1 MGRKSSVG
9 KCALVLGKIQVCL
22 NSPGICCRLI
32 AIAKFTGGKV
42 ILFKTDLCVFLNG
55 DVCVCKHFCLTAC
68 VGSGGDWCLRGSEA
82 YVTTVTTVDYFF
94 VSRQFFFS
102 CFIAQKRKKNIVQK
116 SWRDETYSASVP
128 VQSFLQSCELIA
140 WYGVL

>member
-1 MGRKSSVG
+1 MG

-55 DVCVCKHFCLTAC
+55 GVCVGKHFCLIAC

-94 VSRQFFFS
+94 VSRQFFFLLLH
-102 CFIAQKRKKNIVQK
+102 CTKEEKKYCAEK
-116 SWRDETYSASVP
+116 LE
-128 VQSFLQSCELIA
+128 
-140 WYGVL
+140 G

>member
-94 VSRQFFFS
+94 VSRQFFS
-102 CFIAQKRKKNIVQK
+102 LASLHKRGKKILCRK
-116 SWRDETYSASVP
+116 AGGMKHTVP
-128 VQSFLQSCELIA
+128 VSLCNHFCKA
-140 WYGVL
+140 VN